1 MIGQL
6 MGKVIEKFPP
16 RLLVDVGGVGYE
28 LEAPMTAF
36 YDLPEAG
43 GMVTL
48 HTHLVI
54 RDDAHLLFGFTDL
67 RQRDLFRE
75 LLKISGIGPRVGLA
89 ILSGLTS
96 EDLVGCISAGD
107 ADRLTRVPGIG
118 RKTAERLIVELRDR
132 FKSEAVGGS
141 VIGDGRVLTPEEDA
155 VSALVA
161 LGYRAQDAAKAVTAS
176 RSEGDTVENIIRAA
190 LGRLAGGRA

>member
-6 MGKVIEKFPP
+6 VGKVIEKFPP

-43 GMVTL
+43 GTVKL

-75 LLKISGIGPRVGLA
+75 LLKISGVGPRVGLA

-96 EDLVGCISAGD
+96 EALVSCISVGD

-141 VIGDGRVLTPEEDA
+141 TIGDGRVLTPEEDA

-176 RSEGDTVENIIRAA
+176 RSEGDVVENIIRAA